1 MYLLFHLVTTANYL
15 YIYNR
20 YIAIEE
26 ELTEL
31 KNNSIE
37 MVTVILL
44 PFGIVIVTVHLGHI

>member
-15 YIYNR
+15 IYNR

-31 KNNSIE
+31 KINSIE
-37 MVTVILL
+37 MVTVIYLSAL
-44 PFGIVIVTVHLGHI
+44 

>member
-1 MYLLFHLVTTANYL
+1 MYLLFHLVATANYL

-31 KNNSIE
+31 KINSIE
-37 MVTVILL
+37 MVTVIYLSVL
-44 PFGIVIVTVHLGHI
+44 